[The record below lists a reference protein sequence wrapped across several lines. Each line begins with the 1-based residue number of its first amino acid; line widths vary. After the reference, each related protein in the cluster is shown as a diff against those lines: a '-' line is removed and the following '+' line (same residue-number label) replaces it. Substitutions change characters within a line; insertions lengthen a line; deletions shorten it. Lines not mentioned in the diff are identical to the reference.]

1 MDRFTKAIS
10 DALDAE
16 NWFAALSL
24 SLMLPDICG
33 SLETPRA
40 QNGERY
46 KRWYTQ
52 WIQPVYTT
60 IFSGSTPYVFLTADD
75 CWQLRC
81 SYLHA
86 GNGEIKTKNTL
97 DSFHFI
103 EPPGNGN
110 VVHRNQIGGVLQLQI
125 DVFCRDFID
134 AVARWDSSV
143 ISDADI
149 QARKKLL
156 LGMHTTA
163 PAIQYP
169 HVPSRS

>member
-10 DALDAE
+10 DALDAD

-33 SLETPRA
+33 ALETPSA
-40 QNGERY
+40 GNGERY
-46 KRWYTQ
+46 KRWFTQ
-52 WIQPVYTT
+52 WIQPTYT
-60 IFSGSTPYVFLTADD
+60 ISVAGSPHTFLTAAD

-86 GNGEIKTKNTL
+86 GNGEIKTKATL

-103 EPPGNGN
+103 QPPGNGN
-110 VVHRNQIGGVLQLQI
+110 VVHRNQSGGVLQLQI

-134 AVARWDSSV
+134 AVMRWDHSTRT
-143 ISDADI
+143 DQNI
-149 QARKKLL
+149 QDRKKLL

-163 PAIQYP
+163 PAIHYP
-169 HVPSRS
+169 HVPRQS